1 VKVLSSPILIIAA
14 AHGASGCT
22 RLADNEGGNMTAA
35 EHYAARVDA
44 VLAQRTRLRGAE
56 PSGDLFGNLEPDHPL
71 LKADPHRPLDA
82 NLKALADLIE
92 PSDAIVDVGG
102 GAGRMSL
109 ALALRCRSL
118 TNVDPS
124 ASMGAAFLANAKAAG
139 ISNVT
144 LVNGDWLAADT
155 PHGTVALV
163 NHVTYLTR
171 DIVPF
176 IEKLERAGSR
186 RVILTVNAPPPPSWN
201 RALFQLVHGEAEEV
215 VPGHA
220 ELMNVLWEMGR
231 LPDLTMLQ
239 PQTVRFVVSL
249 PSRAAA
255 VGFAVQ
261 RVANEQW
268 AHWPVTAAFEART
281 RATVERHFDDLYA
294 QGADG
299 FTPRWITMG
308 REVLI
313 TWQPG
318 T

>member
-1 VKVLSSPILIIAA
+1 
-14 AHGASGCT
+14 
-22 RLADNEGGNMTAA
+22 MTAA

-44 VLAQRTRLRGAE
+44 VLAQRARLRGAE
-56 PSGDLFGNLEPDHPL
+56 PSGDLFGDLEPDHPL
-71 LKADPHRPLDA
+71 LKADPRRPLDG
-82 NLKALADLIE
+82 NLQALANLIE

-109 ALALRCRSL
+109 PLALRCRSV

-124 ASMGAAFLANAKAAG
+124 AKMGAAFLANAEAAG
-139 ISNVT
+139 ISNVR
-144 LVNGDWLAADT
+144 LVKGDWLAADA
-155 PHGTVALV
+155 PQGTIALV
-163 NHVTYLTR
+163 NHVTYLAR

-176 IEKLERAGSR
+176 IEKLDRAGPR

-201 RALFQLVHGEAEEV
+201 RVLFRLVHGEAEEM

-231 LPDLTMLQ
+231 LPDLTML
-239 PQTVRFVVSL
+239 PSQTVRLIVPL
-249 PSRAAA
+249 PNRTAAFA
-255 VGFAVQ
+255 FAVQ

-268 AHWPVTAAFEART
+268 AHWPVAAALEARI
-281 RATVERHFDDLYA
+281 RSTVERHFDELYT
-294 QGADG
+294 QGSDG

-318 T
+318 K

>member
-1 VKVLSSPILIIAA
+1 
-14 AHGASGCT
+14 
-22 RLADNEGGNMTAA
+22 MTAA

-44 VLAQRTRLRGAE
+44 VLAQRARLRGAE
-56 PSGDLFGNLEPDHPL
+56 PSGDFYGNLEPDHPL
-71 LKADPHRPLDA
+71 LKADPRRPLDA

-109 ALALRCRSL
+109 PLALRCRSV

-139 ISNVT
+139 ISNVG
-144 LVNGDWLAADT
+144 LVQGDWLAADA
-155 PHGTVALV
+155 PQGTVALV

-171 DIVPF
+171 DIVHF

-201 RALFQLVHGEAEEV
+201 RVLFQLVHGEAEEV

-220 ELMNVLWEMGR
+220 DLMNVLWEMGR
-231 LPDLTMLQ
+231 LPDLTMLL
-239 PQTVRFVVSL
+239 PQNVRLVVPL

-255 VGFAVQ
+255 LAFAVQ

-268 AHWPVTAAFEART
+268 AHWPVAAALEART
-281 RATVERHFDDLYA
+281 RTTVEQNFDDLYA

-318 T
+318 K

>member
-1 VKVLSSPILIIAA
+1 
-14 AHGASGCT
+14 
-22 RLADNEGGNMTAA
+22 MTAA

-44 VLAQRTRLRGAE
+44 VLAQRARLRGAE
-56 PSGDLFGNLEPDHPL
+56 PSGDAYGSLEPDHPL
-71 LKADPHRPLDA
+71 LKANPRRPLDA

-109 ALALRCRSL
+109 PLALRCRSV

-124 ASMGAAFLANAKAAG
+124 AGMGAAFVGNAKAAG
-139 ISNVT
+139 ISNVA
-144 LVNGDWLAADT
+144 LVSGDWLAADALQ
-155 PHGTVALV
+155 GTVALV

-176 IEKLERAGSR
+176 IEKIERAGPR

-201 RALFQLVHGEAEEV
+201 RALFQLVHGEAEKV
-215 VPGHA
+215 VPGHV

-231 LPDLTMLQ
+231 LPDLTMLE
-239 PQTVRFVVSL
+239 PQDVRLVVPL
-249 PSRAAA
+249 PSREAALA
-255 VGFAVQ
+255 FAVQ

-268 AHWPVTAAFEART
+268 AHWPAGDELAART
-281 RATVERHFDDLYA
+281 RATVEQHFDDLYA
-294 QGADG
+294 QGAEG
-299 FTPRWITMG
+299 FTPRWINIG

-313 TWQPG
+313 TWLPG
-318 T
+318 K

>member
-1 VKVLSSPILIIAA
+1 
-14 AHGASGCT
+14 
-22 RLADNEGGNMTAA
+22 MTEA

-44 VLAQRTRLRGAE
+44 VVTQRARLRGAE
-56 PSGDLFGNLEPDHPL
+56 TSGDPFGNLDPDHPL

-92 PSDAIVDVGG
+92 PSDAIIDVGG

-109 ALALRCRSL
+109 PLALRCRSV

-139 ISNVT
+139 ISNVG
-144 LVNGDWLAADT
+144 LVQGDWLAADA
-155 PHGTVALV
+155 PQGTVALV

-201 RALFQLVHGEAEEV
+201 RVLFQLVHGEAEEV

-231 LPDLTMLQ
+231 LPDLTMLT
-239 PQTVRFVVSL
+239 PPNVRYVVPL

-255 VGFAVQ
+255 LGYAVQ
-261 RVANEQW
+261 RLANEQW
-268 AHWPVTAAFEART
+268 AHWPAPASFEAHI
-281 RATVERHFDDLYA
+281 RAMVEQHFDELYA
-294 QGADG
+294 QSADG
-299 FTPRWITMG
+299 FIPRWISLG

-318 T
+318 K

>member
-1 VKVLSSPILIIAA
+1 
-14 AHGASGCT
+14 
-22 RLADNEGGNMTAA
+22 MTAA
-35 EHYAARVDA
+35 EHYAARVNA
-44 VLAQRTRLRGAE
+44 VLAQRARLRGTE
-56 PSGDLFGNLEPDHPL
+56 PSGDLFGDLDPDHPL
-71 LKADPHRPLDA
+71 LKADPRRPLDA
-82 NLKALADLIE
+82 NLTALADLIE

-109 ALALRCRSL
+109 PLALRCRSV

-139 ISNVT
+139 IGNVS
-144 LVNGDWLAADT
+144 LVKGDWLAADM
-155 PHGTVALV
+155 PQGSVALV

-201 RALFQLVHGEAEEV
+201 RVLFRLVHGEAEEV

-220 ELMNVLWEMGR
+220 ELMSVLWEMGR
-231 LPDLTMLQ
+231 LPDLTMLL
-239 PQTVRFVVSL
+239 PPNVRYIVPL

-255 VGFAVQ
+255 LAYAVQ
-261 RVANEQW
+261 RLANEQW
-268 AHWPVTAAFEART
+268 AHWPVAAAFEAHA
-281 RATVERHFDDLYA
+281 RATVEQHFDELYA
-294 QGADG
+294 QGPDG
-299 FTPRWITMG
+299 FTPRWIALG

-318 T
+318 K

>member
-1 VKVLSSPILIIAA
+1 
-14 AHGASGCT
+14 
-22 RLADNEGGNMTAA
+22 MTAA
-35 EHYAARVDA
+35 EHYAARVNA
-44 VLAQRTRLRGAE
+44 VLAQRARLRGTE
-56 PSGDLFGNLEPDHPL
+56 PSGDLFGDLDPDHPL
-71 LKADPHRPLDA
+71 LKADPRRPLDA
-82 NLKALADLIE
+82 NLTALADLIE

-109 ALALRCRSL
+109 PLALRCRSV

-139 ISNVT
+139 IGNVG
-144 LVNGDWLAADT
+144 LVKGDWLAADM
-155 PHGTVALV
+155 PQGSVALV

-201 RALFQLVHGEAEEV
+201 RVLFRLVHGEAEEV

-220 ELMNVLWEMGR
+220 ELMSVLWEMGR
-231 LPDLTMLQ
+231 LPDLTMLL
-239 PQTVRFVVSL
+239 PPNVRYIVPL

-255 VGFAVQ
+255 LAYAVQ
-261 RVANEQW
+261 RLANEQW
-268 AHWPVTAAFEART
+268 AHWPVAAAFEAHA
-281 RATVERHFDDLYA
+281 RATVEQHFDELYA
-294 QGADG
+294 QGPDG
-299 FTPRWITMG
+299 FTPRWIALG

-318 T
+318 K

>member
-1 VKVLSSPILIIAA
+1 
-14 AHGASGCT
+14 
-22 RLADNEGGNMTAA
+22 MTAA
-35 EHYAARVDA
+35 EHYSARVDA
-44 VLAQRTRLRGAE
+44 VLAQRARLRGAE
-56 PSGDLFGNLEPDHPL
+56 PLGDLFGDLEPDHPL
-71 LKADPHRPLDA
+71 LKADPRRPLDA
-82 NLKALADLIE
+82 NIKALADLIE
-92 PSDAIVDVGG
+92 PSDTIVDVGG

-109 ALALRCRSL
+109 PLALRCRSV

-124 ASMGAAFLANAKAAG
+124 ASMGTAFLANARAAG
-139 ISNVT
+139 ILNVG
-144 LVNGDWLAADT
+144 LVEGDWLATDA
-155 PHGTVALV
+155 PQGTVALV

-186 RVILTVNAPPPPSWN
+186 RVIITVNAPPPPSWN
-201 RALFQLVHGEAEEV
+201 RVLFQLVHGEAEEV

-231 LPDLTMLQ
+231 LPDLTMLLSQ
-239 PQTVRFVVSL
+239 NVRLVVPL

-255 VGFAVQ
+255 LTFAVQ

-268 AHWPVTAAFEART
+268 AHWPVAAAFEART
-281 RATVERHFDDLYA
+281 RATVEQHFDELYA
-294 QGADG
+294 QGANG
-299 FTPRWITMG
+299 FTPRWITLG

-318 T
+318 R

>member
-1 VKVLSSPILIIAA
+1 
-14 AHGASGCT
+14 
-22 RLADNEGGNMTAA
+22 MTAA

-44 VLAQRTRLRGAE
+44 VLAQRARLRGTE
-56 PSGDLFGNLEPDHPL
+56 PSGDLFGDLDPDHPL
-71 LKADPHRPLDA
+71 LKADPRRPLDA
-82 NLKALADLIE
+82 NLTALADLIE

-109 ALALRCRSL
+109 PLALRCRSV

-139 ISNVT
+139 IGNVG
-144 LVNGDWLAADT
+144 LVKGDWLAADM
-155 PHGTVALV
+155 PQGSVALV

-201 RALFQLVHGEAEEV
+201 RVLFRLVHGEAEEV

-220 ELMNVLWEMGR
+220 ELMSVLWEMGR
-231 LPDLTMLQ
+231 LPDLTMLL
-239 PQTVRFVVSL
+239 PPNVRYIVPL

-255 VGFAVQ
+255 LAYAVQ
-261 RVANEQW
+261 RLANEQW
-268 AHWPVTAAFEART
+268 AHWPVAAAFEAHA
-281 RATVERHFDDLYA
+281 RATVEQHFDELYA
-294 QGADG
+294 QGPDG
-299 FTPRWITMG
+299 FTPRWIALG

-318 T
+318 K

>member
-1 VKVLSSPILIIAA
+1 
-14 AHGASGCT
+14 
-22 RLADNEGGNMTAA
+22 MTAA

-44 VLAQRTRLRGAE
+44 VMAQRARLRGAE
-56 PSGDLFGNLEPDHPL
+56 PSGDLYGELEPDHPL
-71 LKADPHRPLDA
+71 LKADPRRPLDA
-82 NLKALADLIE
+82 NLRALADLIE

-109 ALALRCRSL
+109 PLALRCRSV

-124 ASMGAAFLANAKAAG
+124 ASMGAAFLANARAAG
-139 ISNVT
+139 ISNVA
-144 LVNGDWLAADT
+144 LVQGDWLAADA
-155 PHGTVALV
+155 PQGTVALV

-186 RVILTVNAPPPPSWN
+186 RVIVTVNAPPPPSWN
-201 RALFQLVHGEAEEV
+201 RVLFQLVHGEAEEV

-231 LPDLTMLQ
+231 LPDLTMLS
-239 PQTVRFVVSL
+239 PQNVRLVVPL

-255 VGFAVQ
+255 LDLAVQ

-268 AHWPVTAAFEART
+268 AHWPATAALEART
-281 RATVERHFDDLYA
+281 RAAVEQHFDELYA

-299 FTPRWITMG
+299 FTPRWISLG

-318 T
+318 NPPT

>member
-1 VKVLSSPILIIAA
+1 
-14 AHGASGCT
+14 
-22 RLADNEGGNMTAA
+22 MTEA

-44 VLAQRTRLRGAE
+44 VVTQRARLRGAE
-56 PSGDLFGNLEPDHPL
+56 TSGDPFGNLDPDHPL

-92 PSDAIVDVGG
+92 PSDEIIDVGG

-109 ALALRCRSL
+109 PLALRCRSV

-139 ISNVT
+139 ISNVG
-144 LVNGDWLAADT
+144 LVQGDWLAADA
-155 PHGTVALV
+155 PQGTVALV

-171 DIVPF
+171 NIVPF
-176 IEKLERAGSR
+176 IEKLERSGSR

-201 RALFQLVHGEAEEV
+201 RVLFQLVHGEAEEV

-231 LPDLTMLQ
+231 LPDLTMLA
-239 PQTVRFVVSL
+239 PPNVRYVVPL

-255 VGFAVQ
+255 LGYAVQ
-261 RVANEQW
+261 RLANEQW
-268 AHWPVTAAFEART
+268 AHWPAPASFEAHT
-281 RATVERHFDDLYA
+281 RVMVEQHFDELYA
-294 QGADG
+294 QSADG
-299 FTPRWITMG
+299 FIPRWISLG

-318 T
+318 K

>member
-1 VKVLSSPILIIAA
+1 
-14 AHGASGCT
+14 
-22 RLADNEGGNMTAA
+22 MTAA

-44 VLAQRTRLRGAE
+44 VLAQRARLRGAE
-56 PSGDLFGNLEPDHPL
+56 PSGDLYGNLEPDHPL
-71 LKADPHRPLDA
+71 LKADPRRPLDA

-109 ALALRCRSL
+109 PLALRCRSI

-139 ISNVT
+139 ISNVD
-144 LVNGDWLAADT
+144 LVQGDWLAADT
-155 PHGTVALV
+155 PQGTVALV

-176 IEKLERAGSR
+176 IEKVERAGSR

-201 RALFQLVHGEAEEV
+201 RVLFQIVHGEAEEV

-231 LPDLTMLQ
+231 LPDLTMLLAQ
-239 PQTVRFVVSL
+239 NVRYIVPL

-255 VGFAVQ
+255 LAFAVQ

-268 AHWPVTAAFEART
+268 AHWPVAAAFEART
-281 RATVERHFDDLYA
+281 RATVEQHFDDLYA
-294 QGADG
+294 HGADN
-299 FTPRWITMG
+299 FTPRWISMG

-318 T
+318 K

>member
-1 VKVLSSPILIIAA
+1 
-14 AHGASGCT
+14 
-22 RLADNEGGNMTAA
+22 MTAA

-44 VLAQRTRLRGAE
+44 VMAQRARLRGAE

-71 LKADPHRPLDA
+71 LKADPRRPLDA

-109 ALALRCRSL
+109 PLALRCRSV

-139 ISNVT
+139 ISNVD
-144 LVNGDWLAADT
+144 LVQGDWLAADT
-155 PHGTVALV
+155 PQGTVALV

-176 IEKLERAGSR
+176 IEKLERACSR

-201 RALFQLVHGEAEEV
+201 RVLFKLVHGEAEEV

-220 ELMNVLWEMGR
+220 GLMNVLWEMGR
-231 LPDLTMLQ
+231 LPDLTMLMS
-239 PQTVRFVVSL
+239 PNVRYIVPL

-255 VGFAVQ
+255 LAFAVQ
-261 RVANEQW
+261 RVAAEQW
-268 AHWPVTAAFEART
+268 AHWPVAAAFEART
-281 RATVERHFDDLYA
+281 RATVEQHFDDLYA
-294 QGADG
+294 HGADG
-299 FTPRWITMG
+299 FTPRWISMG

-318 T
+318 K

>member
-1 VKVLSSPILIIAA
+1 MS
-14 AHGASGCT
+14 
-22 RLADNEGGNMTAA
+22 AA

-44 VLAQRTRLRGAE
+44 VRAQRARLRGAE
-56 PSGDLFGNLEPDHPL
+56 PSGDLFGDLEPDHPL
-71 LKADPHRPLDA
+71 LKADPRRPLDA

-109 ALALRCRSL
+109 PLALRCRSV

-124 ASMGAAFLANAKAAG
+124 ANMGAAFLANAKAAG
-139 ISNVT
+139 ISNVG
-144 LVNGDWLAADT
+144 LVRGDWLAADA
-155 PHGTVALV
+155 PQGTVALV

-176 IEKLERAGSR
+176 IEKVERAGSR

-201 RALFQLVHGEAEEV
+201 RVLFQLVHGEVEEV

-231 LPDLTMLQ
+231 LPDLAMLTSQ
-239 PQTVRFVVSL
+239 NIRMVMPL

-255 VGFAVQ
+255 LAFAVQ

-268 AHWPVTAAFEART
+268 AHWPVAVAFEAHA
-281 RATVERHFDDLYA
+281 RAAVEQHFDALYA

-299 FTPRWITMG
+299 FTPRWIAMG

-318 T
+318 K

>member
-1 VKVLSSPILIIAA
+1 
-14 AHGASGCT
+14 
-22 RLADNEGGNMTAA
+22 MTAA
-35 EHYAARVDA
+35 EHYAAQVDA
-44 VLAQRTRLRGAE
+44 VLAQRARLRGAQ
-56 PSGDLFGNLEPDHPL
+56 PSGDLFGDLDPDHPL
-71 LKADPHRPLDA
+71 LKADPRRPLDA
-82 NLKALADLIE
+82 NVMALAELIE

-109 ALALRCRSL
+109 PLALRCRSV

-124 ASMGAAFLANAKAAG
+124 ASMGTAFLANAKAAG
-139 ISNVT
+139 IANVD
-144 LVNGDWLAADT
+144 LVQADWLAVS
-155 PHGTVALV
+155 PPQGTVALA
-163 NHVTYLTR
+163 NHVAYLTR

-186 RVILTVNAPPPPSWN
+186 RVIVTVNAPPPPSWN
-201 RALFQLVHGEAEEV
+201 RVLFQLVHGETEEV

-231 LPDLTMLQ
+231 LPDLRMLQ
-239 PQTVRFVVSL
+239 SPTVRLIAAL

-255 VGFAVQ
+255 LAFAAQ

-268 AHWPVTAAFEART
+268 AHWPVAAAFEART
-281 RATVERHFDDLYA
+281 RAIVEQHFDELYA
-294 QGADG
+294 EGADG
-299 FTPRWITMG
+299 FTPRWVTMG

-318 T
+318 K

>member
-1 VKVLSSPILIIAA
+1 
-14 AHGASGCT
+14 
-22 RLADNEGGNMTAA
+22 MTAA
-35 EHYAARVDA
+35 EHYAARVNA
-44 VLAQRTRLRGAE
+44 VLAQRARLRGTE
-56 PSGDLFGNLEPDHPL
+56 PSGDLFGDLDPDHPL
-71 LKADPHRPLDA
+71 LKADPRRPLDA
-82 NLKALADLIE
+82 NLMALADLIE

-109 ALALRCRSL
+109 PLALRCRSV

-139 ISNVT
+139 IGNVG
-144 LVNGDWLAADT
+144 LVKGDWLAADM
-155 PHGTVALV
+155 PQGSVALV
-163 NHVTYLTR
+163 NHVTYLTS

-201 RALFQLVHGEAEEV
+201 RVLFRLVHGEAEEV

-220 ELMNVLWEMGR
+220 ELMSVLWEMGR
-231 LPDLTMLQ
+231 LPDLTMLR
-239 PQTVRFVVSL
+239 PPNVRYIVPL

-255 VGFAVQ
+255 LAYAVQ
-261 RVANEQW
+261 RLANEQW
-268 AHWPVTAAFEART
+268 AHWPVAAAFEAHA
-281 RATVERHFDDLYA
+281 RATVEQHFDELYA
-294 QGADG
+294 QGPDG
-299 FTPRWITMG
+299 FTPRWIALG

>member
-1 VKVLSSPILIIAA
+1 
-14 AHGASGCT
+14 
-22 RLADNEGGNMTAA
+22 MTAA
-35 EHYAARVDA
+35 KHYAARVNA
-44 VLAQRTRLRGAE
+44 VLAQRARLRGTE
-56 PSGDLFGNLEPDHPL
+56 PSGDLFGDLEPDHPL
-71 LKADPHRPLDA
+71 LKADPRRPLDA

-109 ALALRCRSL
+109 PLALRCRSV

-124 ASMGAAFLANAKAAG
+124 ASMGAAFLANAKSAG
-139 ISNVT
+139 ISNVG
-144 LVNGDWLAADT
+144 LVQGDWLTADM
-155 PHGTVALV
+155 PQGTVTLV
-163 NHVTYLTR
+163 NHVTYLTP

-176 IEKLERAGSR
+176 IDKLERAGSR

-201 RALFQLVHGEAEEV
+201 RVLFQLVHGEVEEV

-220 ELMNVLWEMGR
+220 ALMNVLWEMGR
-231 LPDLTMLQ
+231 MPNLTMLLS
-239 PQTVRFVVSL
+239 PTVRYVVPQ

-255 VGFAVQ
+255 LAFAVQ

-268 AHWPVTAAFEART
+268 AHWPVAAGFEARA
-281 RATVERHFDDLYA
+281 RATLEQHFDELYA
-294 QGADG
+294 QSPDG

-313 TWQPG
+313 TWQPRN
-318 T
+318 

>member
-1 VKVLSSPILIIAA
+1 
-14 AHGASGCT
+14 
-22 RLADNEGGNMTAA
+22 MTAA
-35 EHYAARVDA
+35 EYYAARVDA

-56 PSGDLFGNLEPDHPL
+56 PQGDLFGDLEPDHPL
-71 LKADPHRPLDA
+71 LKADPRRPLDG
-82 NLKALADLIE
+82 NLAVLAELIE
-92 PSDAIVDVGG
+92 PLDSIVDVGG

-109 ALALRCRSL
+109 ALALRCRSV

-124 ASMGAAFLANAKAAG
+124 AKMGAAFLANAKAAG
-139 ISNVT
+139 ISNVD
-144 LVNGDWLAADT
+144 LVRSDWLAANL
-155 PHGTVALV
+155 PQGTVALV

-176 IEKLERAGSR
+176 IEKLEHAGSR

-201 RALFQLVHGEAEEV
+201 RVLFNLVYDEAEEV

-231 LPDLTMLQ
+231 LPDLTMLLSQ
-239 PQTVRFVVSL
+239 AVRVVPTL

-255 VGFAVQ
+255 IGFAVQ

-268 AHWPVTAAFEART
+268 AHWPVGAALEARM
-281 RATVERHFDDLYA
+281 RATVEQHFDKLYA

-299 FTPRWITMG
+299 FTPQWINMG

-318 T
+318 E

>member
-1 VKVLSSPILIIAA
+1 
-14 AHGASGCT
+14 
-22 RLADNEGGNMTAA
+22 MTAA

-44 VLAQRTRLRGAE
+44 VRAQRARLRGAE
-56 PSGDLFGNLEPDHPL
+56 PSGDLFGDLEPDHPL
-71 LKADPHRPLDA
+71 LKADPRRPLDG

-109 ALALRCRSL
+109 PLAPRCRSV

-124 ASMGAAFLANAKAAG
+124 ASMGAAFLANAKTAG
-139 ISNVT
+139 ISNVA
-144 LVNGDWLAADT
+144 LVKGDWLEVD
-155 PHGTVALV
+155 PPRGTVALV

-171 DIVPF
+171 DIVRF

-201 RALFQLVHGEAEEV
+201 RVLFQLVHGEAEEV

-231 LPDLTMLQ
+231 LPDLTMLASQ
-239 PQTVRFVVSL
+239 NVRFVGSL

-255 VGFAVQ
+255 IGFAVQ
-261 RVANEQW
+261 RVVNEQW
-268 AHWPVTAAFEART
+268 AHWPVAPALAART
-281 RATVERHFDDLYA
+281 RATVEQHFDALYT

-299 FTPRWITMG
+299 FTPRWISMG

-313 TWQPG
+313 TWQPRPALSG
-318 T
+318 SPA

>member
-1 VKVLSSPILIIAA
+1 
-14 AHGASGCT
+14 
-22 RLADNEGGNMTAA
+22 MTAA
-35 EHYAARVDA
+35 EHYAARVNA
-44 VLAQRTRLRGAE
+44 VLAQRARLRGTE
-56 PSGDLFGNLEPDHPL
+56 PSGDLFGDLDPDHPL
-71 LKADPHRPLDA
+71 LKADPRRPLDA
-82 NLKALADLIE
+82 NLTALADLIE

-109 ALALRCRSL
+109 PLALRCRSV

-139 ISNVT
+139 ISNVS
-144 LVNGDWLAADT
+144 LVKGDWLAADM
-155 PHGTVALV
+155 PQGSVALV

-201 RALFQLVHGEAEEV
+201 RVLFRLVHGEAEEV

-220 ELMNVLWEMGR
+220 ELMSVLWEMGR
-231 LPDLTMLQ
+231 LPDLTMLL
-239 PQTVRFVVSL
+239 PPNVRYIVPL

-255 VGFAVQ
+255 LAYAVQ
-261 RVANEQW
+261 RLANEQW
-268 AHWPVTAAFEART
+268 AHWPVAAAFEAHA
-281 RATVERHFDDLYA
+281 RATVEQHFDELYA
-294 QGADG
+294 QGPDG
-299 FTPRWITMG
+299 FTPRWIALG

-313 TWQPG
+313 TWQPDK
-318 T
+318 

>member
-1 VKVLSSPILIIAA
+1 
-14 AHGASGCT
+14 
-22 RLADNEGGNMTAA
+22 MTAA

-44 VLAQRTRLRGAE
+44 VLAQRARLRGAE
-56 PSGDLFGNLEPDHPL
+56 PSGDLFGDLEPDHPL
-71 LKADPHRPLDA
+71 LKADPRRPLDA

-109 ALALRCRSL
+109 PLALRCRSV

-124 ASMGAAFLANAKAAG
+124 ANMGAAFLANAKAAG
-139 ISNVT
+139 ISNVG
-144 LVNGDWLAADT
+144 LVKGDWLAADA
-155 PHGTVALV
+155 PQGTVALV

-201 RALFQLVHGEAEEV
+201 RVLFRLVHGEAEEV

-231 LPDLTMLQ
+231 LPDLTMLLSQ
-239 PQTVRFVVSL
+239 NVRLIVPL

-255 VGFAVQ
+255 LAFAVQ

-268 AHWPVTAAFEART
+268 AHWPVAAAFEART
-281 RATVERHFDDLYA
+281 RATVEQHFDELYA

-318 T
+318 R

>member
-1 VKVLSSPILIIAA
+1 
-14 AHGASGCT
+14 
-22 RLADNEGGNMTAA
+22 MTAA

-44 VLAQRTRLRGAE
+44 VIAQRSRLRGAE

-71 LKADPHRPLDA
+71 LKADPRRPLDA

-109 ALALRCRSL
+109 PLALRCSSV

-124 ASMGAAFLANAKAAG
+124 ARMGAAFLANAKAAG
-139 ISNVT
+139 ISNVD
-144 LVNGDWLAADT
+144 LVQGDWLAADT
-155 PHGTVALV
+155 PQGTVALV
-163 NHVTYLTR
+163 NHVMYLTR

-176 IEKLERAGSR
+176 IEKVEQAGSR

-201 RALFQLVHGEAEEV
+201 RVLFQLVHGEAEEV

-231 LPDLTMLQ
+231 LPDLTMLL
-239 PQTVRFVVSL
+239 PQNVRYIVPL

-255 VGFAVQ
+255 LAFAAQ

-268 AHWPVTAAFEART
+268 AHWPVAAAFEART
-281 RATVERHFDDLYA
+281 RATVEQHFDDLYA
-294 QGADG
+294 HAADS
-299 FTPRWITMG
+299 FTPRWISLG

-318 T
+318 K

>member
-1 VKVLSSPILIIAA
+1 
-14 AHGASGCT
+14 
-22 RLADNEGGNMTAA
+22 MTAA

-44 VLAQRTRLRGAE
+44 VLAQRARLRGAE
-56 PSGDLFGNLEPDHPL
+56 PSGDLFGDLEPDHPL
-71 LKADPHRPLDA
+71 LKAEPRRPLEG
-82 NLKALADLIE
+82 NVKALAELIE

-109 ALALRCRSL
+109 PLALRCRSV

-124 ASMGAAFLANAKAAG
+124 ANMGAAFLANAKAAG
-139 ISNVT
+139 ISNVS
-144 LVNGDWLAADT
+144 LVKGDWIHADA
-155 PHGTVALV
+155 PQGTVALV

-176 IEKLERAGSR
+176 IQKLERAGSR
-186 RVILTVNAPPPPSWN
+186 RIILTVNAPPPPSWN
-201 RALFQLVHGEAEEV
+201 RVLFKLVHGEAEEI

-231 LPDLTMLQ
+231 LPNLTMLE
-239 PQTVRFVVSL
+239 PQNVRFAVSL

-268 AHWPVTAAFEART
+268 AHWPVDPALAARM
-281 RATVERHFDDLYA
+281 RAAVEQHFDELYT
-294 QGADG
+294 QGAEG
-299 FTPRWITMG
+299 FAPRWLAMG

-318 T
+318 TN